1 MPLGPPLNVTLVRAL
16 QPIKASEPMEV
27 TSAGMTISVSPDPAK
42 VFDWMLVM
50 LSESVMWVRF
60 LAPANA
66 CSAMP
71 PTDWGTMNDLSS
83 RAMG

>member
-42 VFDWMLVM
+42 VFDWMLVI

-60 LAPANA
+60 CPCEA
-66 CSAMP
+66 CSAIP
-71 PTDWGTMNDLSS
+71 PTRLGYDE
-83 RAMG
+83 